1 MEKYT
6 SVKVSPQT
14 LRKLHQMAS
23 KLSLEG
29 GRRLNLDE
37 TISTIMDMVEKANE
51 RTGTQ
56 SDSLEQDRIEF
67 LTLVRHKSKS
77 AGPEDYKPY
86 DFEDST

>member
-1 MEKYT
+1 MDKYM

-23 KLSLEG
+23 KLSLES

-67 LTLVRHKSKS
+67 LALMRHKIKS

-86 DFEDST
+86 DFEDTT